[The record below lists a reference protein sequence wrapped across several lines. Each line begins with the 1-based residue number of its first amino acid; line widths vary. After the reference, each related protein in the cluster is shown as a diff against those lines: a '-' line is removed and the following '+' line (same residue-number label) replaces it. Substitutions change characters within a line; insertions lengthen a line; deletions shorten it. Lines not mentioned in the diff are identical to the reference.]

1 MKAIYCL
8 SILFF
13 ACATTTPVNH
23 AEQKNSSAVHAEA
36 KAERASVQKTVWTAE
51 NNPTT
56 RGGRGEPSLDDKDRP
71 AAWAFI
77 DGREGKYQEENGK
90 KLMQWVIE
98 TPISNTPSFRVDVY
112 EPLLG
117 EPTNFQAVIQSEKLD
132 DGSMAVY
139 TIRAE
144 EGSFKV
150 GQDYSLLA
158 PGPNFTLTDKM
169 TNQTL
174 ESIPPLKPGR
184 YGFVAGIKNLQMNQ
198 EGLAITYFI
207 VR

>member
-1 MKAIYCL
+1 MKTIYCL
-8 SILFF
+8 SLLLF
-13 ACATTTPVNH
+13 ACATTTPDS
-23 AEQKNSSAVHAEA
+23 AEQKNPSGITAEA
-36 KAERASVQKTVWTAE
+36 KAKRATVQKTKWTAE

-56 RGGRGEPSLDDKDRP
+56 RGGRGEPSLEDKDRP

-77 DGREGKYQEENGK
+77 DGHEGKYGEDNGK
-90 KLMQWVIE
+90 KLMQWLIE
-98 TPISNTPSFRVDVY
+98 TPISNTPSFRVEVY

-117 EPTNFQAVIQSEKLD
+117 EPTNFQAVIQSEKLE
-132 DGSMAVY
+132 DGTIAVY

-150 GQDYSLLA
+150 GQEYSLLA
-158 PGPNFTLTDKM
+158 PGGNFTLVDKM
-169 TNQTL
+169 TNQTI

-184 YGFVAGIKNLQMNQ
+184 YGFVAGIKNAQTNK
-198 EGLAITYFI
+198 EGLAISYFT